1 MLLLFLYKMNKVIYP
16 ESFEDKIKFTRIRE
30 LIKESCM
37 SSLGKE
43 AVDEMTFH
51 TDFEEVT
58 TMQLRTFEF
67 RKVCLEE
74 DNFPS
79 GYFIDV
85 REPLVRIKTDGRFME
100 ESELFDLKRSL
111 TTINDICRFFNKKE
125 IEDYPKLKELVSEVA
140 VFPFLLDNIDRILN
154 KFGKIKDTASPE
166 LARIRKE
173 VFNKQNSISRRLNAI
188 LKKAKSDGLV
198 DTDVNVSI
206 RDGRAVIPV
215 PAANK
220 RKIGGIVQD
229 ESATGKTS
237 FIEPAEVVE
246 INNEVR
252 ELEYAERREITRILI
267 EVADIIR
274 PYISDLLDSY
284 RFMGTIDFIRAKARF
299 AISIN
304 AILPEFSE
312 SQNFRW
318 RAAIHPLLYIQ
329 HKALSKEV
337 IPLDLE
343 LTDPKQRLLL
353 ISGPNAG
360 GKSVCLQ
367 TVGLIQYMFQ
377 CGLLVPMHESSKIG
391 FFKHIFIDIGDEQS
405 IENDLSTYSSH
416 LFNMKHFLR
425 NSQKETLI
433 LIDEFGTGTEPMLG
447 GAIAESVLEQLNHQK
462 VYGVITTHYTN
473 LKHMASLTEGIENG
487 AMLFDTGR
495 IMPLYKLQ
503 IAQPGS
509 SFAFEIARKIGLPEN
524 ILSSAKEK
532 IGQEHVDY
540 DKNLREIVRDK
551 RYWEQKR
558 NTIRLNEKKL
568 ADVLERY
575 QLDLQNVK
583 KERKEI
589 LDKAKLEADH
599 LLSNANKE
607 IENTI
612 RTIKE
617 TQANKEKTKLARK
630 KLDHFKEVS
639 ADNDEKGENID
650 RKIRQIEERE
660 KRKANRKDKKEEEKT
675 VAEKLRP
682 KKVNTPIQLG
692 DHVKLKGQNTPGE
705 VVKIQGKEATVA
717 FGSLST
723 TVKINRLEKVSHK
736 AAKRANTLNVTASS
750 SNVGDQ
756 VRERKLSFK
765 PDIDVRGKRTEEAI
779 QIVLNHLDEAVI
791 CEAVEVK
798 ILHGKGNGILRLMIR
813 EQLNT
818 LPFVDSFKDEDLQY
832 GGSGITVV
840 YLGL

>member
-1 MLLLFLYKMNKVIYP
+1 MLFLHKITEVIYP

-30 LIKESCM
+30 LVKDSCM
-37 SSLGKE
+37 SALGKE
-43 AVDEMTFH
+43 VVDEMSFSTN
-51 TDFEEVT
+51 FEEVDLH
-58 TMQLRTFEF
+58 QLRTNEF
-67 RKVCLEE
+67 KKVCLEE
-74 DNFPS
+74 DNFPT

-85 REPLVRIKTDGRFME
+85 REPLVRIRIEGRFMD

-125 IEDYPKLKELVSEVA
+125 EEDYPKLKELVSEVA
-140 VFPFLLDNIDRILN
+140 VFPFILDNIDGILN
-154 KFGKIKDTASPE
+154 KFGKIKDNASPE

-173 VFNKQNSISRRLNAI
+173 IFNKQNSISRKLNAI
-188 LKKAKSDGLV
+188 LKRAKHDGLV
-198 DTDVNVSI
+198 ESDVTVSI

-252 ELEYAERREITRILI
+252 ELEYAERREIMLILV
-267 EVADIIR
+267 EVANVIR
-274 PYISDLLDSY
+274 PYIDELIESY
-284 RFMGTIDFIRAKARF
+284 KFMGTIDFIRAKARF

-304 AILPEFSE
+304 ALLPNYKKQ
-312 SQNFRW
+312 QNFIW
-318 RAAIHPLLYIQ
+318 KEAVHPLLYLQ
-329 HKALSKEV
+329 HKAVNKEV

-343 LTDPKQRLLL
+343 LSDPKQRLLL

-367 TVGLIQYMFQ
+367 TVGLLQYMFQ
-377 CGLLVPMHESSKIG
+377 CGLLVPMNEGSSMG
-391 FFKHIFIDIGDEQS
+391 FFKHVFMDMGDEQS

-425 NSQKETLI
+425 YSQKETLI

-447 GAIAESVLEQLNHQK
+447 GAIAESVLEQLNQQK

-473 LKHMASLTEGIENG
+473 LKHLASQTEGIENG

-558 NTIRLNEKKL
+558 NTIRINEKKL

-575 QLDLQNVK
+575 QVDLQNIK

-589 LDKAKLEADH
+589 LDKAKSDADH

-617 TQANKEKTKLARK
+617 TQANKEKTKEARQ
-630 KLDHFKEVS
+630 KLEGFKELAVDKK
-639 ADNDEKGENID
+639 AKDENID
-650 RKIRQIEERE
+650 RKIKQIEDRER
-660 KRKANRKDKKEEEKT
+660 RKANRKNKKEGEQ
-675 VAEKLRP
+675 AAAAKLRP
-682 KKVNTPIQLG
+682 KQSEAPIQVG
-692 DHVKLKGQNTPGE
+692 DNVRLKGQNTPGE
-705 VVKIQGKEATVA
+705 VMKVQGKEATVA

-723 TVKINRLEKVSHK
+723 TVKLNRLERVSNK
-736 AAKRANTLNVTASS
+736 AVKRSNTINATA
-750 SNVGDQ
+750 SNVGDK
-756 VRERKLSFK
+756 VRERKLTFK

-779 QIVLNHLDEAVI
+779 QMVMNHLDEAVI
-791 CEAVEVK
+791 CEASEVK
-798 ILHGKGNGILRLMIR
+798 ILHGKGNGILRVMIR

-818 LPFVDSFKDEDLQY
+818 LPFVHSFRDEDLQY

-840 YLGL
+840 SIG

>member
-1 MLLLFLYKMNKVIYP
+1 MLFLHKMNEVIYP

-30 LIKESCM
+30 LVKESCM

-43 AVDEMTFH
+43 IVDEM
-51 TDFEEVT
+51 DFSTSFDEVSLN
-58 TMQLRTFEF
+58 QLRTFEF

-74 DNFPS
+74 DNFPT

-85 REPLVRIKTDGRFME
+85 REPLTRIRTEGRFME

-111 TTINDICRFFNKKE
+111 STINDICRFFNKKE
-125 IEDYPKLKELVSEVA
+125 DEDYPKLKELVAEVA

-166 LARIRKE
+166 LARIRKDI
-173 VFNKQNSISRRLNAI
+173 FNKQNSISRRLNAI
-188 LKKAKSDGLV
+188 LKKAKNDGLV
-198 DTDVNVSI
+198 DSDVSVSI

-267 EVADIIR
+267 EMADIIR
-274 PYISDLLDSY
+274 PYISDLLESY
-284 RFMGTIDFIRAKARF
+284 HFMGTMDFIRAKARF
-299 AISIN
+299 AISID
-304 AILPEFSE
+304 AILPEFKNE
-312 SQNFRW
+312 QNFRW
-318 RAAIHPLLYIQ
+318 IEAIHPLLYIQ
-329 HKALSKEV
+329 HKAVNKEV
-337 IPLDLE
+337 IPLDME
-343 LTDPKQRLLL
+343 LSDPKQRLLL

-425 NSQKETLI
+425 HSQNETLI

-447 GAIAESVLEQLNHQK
+447 GAIAESVLQQLNLQK

-473 LKHMASLTEGIENG
+473 LKHLASLTEGIENG

-524 ILSSAKEK
+524 ILTSAKEK

-558 NTIRLNEKKL
+558 NTIRINEKKL

-589 LDKAKLEADH
+589 LDKAKIEAEH

-630 KLDHFKEVS
+630 KLDHFKELAS
-639 ADNDEKGENID
+639 DKKEKNENID
-650 RKIRQIEERE
+650 RKIRQIEDRE
-660 KRKANRKDKKEEEKT
+660 KRKVKRKDKKEEQKNI
-675 VAEKLRP
+675 AAKLRP
-682 KKVNTPIQLG
+682 KKETTPIQVG
-692 DHVKLKGQNTPGE
+692 DHVKLKGQTTPGE
-705 VVKIQGKEATVA
+705 VIKIQGNEATVA
-717 FGSLST
+717 FGSIST
-723 TVKINRLEKVSHK
+723 MVKINRLEKVSGT
-736 AAKRANTLNVTASS
+736 AAKRANVLNPMASS

-756 VRERKLSFK
+756 VRERKLNFK

-779 QIVLNHLDEAVI
+779 QLVLNHLDEAVI
-791 CEAVEVK
+791 CEASEVK

-818 LPFVDSFKDEDLQY
+818 LPFVESFKDEHLQH

-840 YLGL
+840 DLGI

>member
-1 MLLLFLYKMNKVIYP
+1 LLFLHKMNEVIYP

-30 LIKESCM
+30 LVKESCM

-43 AVDEMTFH
+43 IVDEM
-51 TDFEEVT
+51 DFSTSFDEVSLN
-58 TMQLRTFEF
+58 QLRTFEF

-74 DNFPS
+74 DNFPT

-85 REPLVRIKTDGRFME
+85 REPLTRIRTEGRFME

-111 TTINDICRFFNKKE
+111 STINDICRFFNKKE
-125 IEDYPKLKELVSEVA
+125 DEDYPKLKELVAEVA

-166 LARIRKE
+166 LARIRKDI
-173 VFNKQNSISRRLNAI
+173 FNKQNSISRRLNSI
-188 LKKAKSDGLV
+188 LKKAKNDGLV
-198 DTDVNVSI
+198 DSDVSVSI

-267 EVADIIR
+267 EMADIIR
-274 PYISDLLDSY
+274 PYISDLLESY
-284 RFMGTIDFIRAKARF
+284 HFMGTMDFIRAKARF
-299 AISIN
+299 AISID
-304 AILPEFSE
+304 AILPEFKNE
-312 SQNFRW
+312 QNFRW
-318 RAAIHPLLYIQ
+318 IEAIHPLLYIQ
-329 HKALSKEV
+329 HKAVNKEV
-337 IPLDLE
+337 IPLDME
-343 LTDPKQRLLL
+343 LSDPKQRLLL

-425 NSQKETLI
+425 HSQNETLI

-447 GAIAESVLEQLNHQK
+447 GAIAESVLQQLNLQK

-473 LKHMASLTEGIENG
+473 LKHLASLTEGIENG

-524 ILSSAKEK
+524 ILTSAKEK

-558 NTIRLNEKKL
+558 NTIRINEKKL

-589 LDKAKLEADH
+589 LDKAKIEAEH

-630 KLDHFKEVS
+630 KLDHFKELAS
-639 ADNDEKGENID
+639 DKKEKNENID
-650 RKIRQIEERE
+650 RKIRQIEDRE
-660 KRKANRKDKKEEEKT
+660 KRKVNRKDKKEEQKNI
-675 VAEKLRP
+675 AAKLRP
-682 KKVNTPIQLG
+682 KKETTPIQVG
-692 DHVKLKGQNTPGE
+692 DHVKLKGQTTPGE
-705 VVKIQGKEATVA
+705 VIKIQGNEATVA
-717 FGSLST
+717 FGSIST
-723 TVKINRLEKVSHK
+723 MVKINRLEKVSGT
-736 AAKRANTLNVTASS
+736 AAKRANVLNPMASS

-756 VRERKLSFK
+756 VRERKLNFK

-779 QIVLNHLDEAVI
+779 QLVLNHLDEAVI
-791 CEAVEVK
+791 CEASEVK

-818 LPFVDSFKDEDLQY
+818 LPFVESFKDEHLQH

-840 YLGL
+840 DLGI

>member
-1 MLLLFLYKMNKVIYP
+1 MLFLHKMNEVIYP

-30 LIKESCM
+30 LVKESCM

-43 AVDEMTFH
+43 IVDEM
-51 TDFEEVT
+51 DFSTSFDEVSLN
-58 TMQLRTFEF
+58 QLRTFEF

-74 DNFPS
+74 DNFPT

-85 REPLVRIKTDGRFME
+85 REPLTRIRTEGRFME

-111 TTINDICRFFNKKE
+111 STINDICRFFNKKE
-125 IEDYPKLKELVSEVA
+125 DEDYPKLKELVAEVA

-166 LARIRKE
+166 LARIRKDI
-173 VFNKQNSISRRLNAI
+173 FNKQNSISRRLNAI
-188 LKKAKSDGLV
+188 LKKAKNDGLV
-198 DTDVNVSI
+198 DSDVSVSI

-267 EVADIIR
+267 EMADIIR
-274 PYISDLLDSY
+274 PYISDLLESY
-284 RFMGTIDFIRAKARF
+284 HFMGTMDFIRAKARF
-299 AISIN
+299 AISID
-304 AILPEFSE
+304 AILPEFKNE
-312 SQNFRW
+312 QNFRW
-318 RAAIHPLLYIQ
+318 IEAIHPLLYIQ
-329 HKALSKEV
+329 HKAVNKEV
-337 IPLDLE
+337 IPLDME
-343 LTDPKQRLLL
+343 LSDPKQRLLL

-425 NSQKETLI
+425 HSHNETLI

-447 GAIAESVLEQLNHQK
+447 GAIAESVLQQLNLQK

-473 LKHMASLTEGIENG
+473 LKHLASLTEGIENG

-524 ILSSAKEK
+524 ILTSAKEK

-558 NTIRLNEKKL
+558 NTIRINEKKL

-589 LDKAKLEADH
+589 LDKAKIEAEH

-630 KLDHFKEVS
+630 KLDHFKELAS
-639 ADNDEKGENID
+639 DKKEKNENID
-650 RKIRQIEERE
+650 RKIRQIEDRE
-660 KRKANRKDKKEEEKT
+660 KRKVKRKDKKEEQKNI
-675 VAEKLRP
+675 AAKLRP
-682 KKVNTPIQLG
+682 KKETTPIQVG
-692 DHVKLKGQNTPGE
+692 DHVKLKGQTTPGE
-705 VVKIQGKEATVA
+705 VIKIQGNEATVA
-717 FGSLST
+717 FGSIST
-723 TVKINRLEKVSHK
+723 MVKINRLEKVSGT
-736 AAKRANTLNVTASS
+736 AAKRANVLNPMASS

-756 VRERKLSFK
+756 VRERKLNFK

-779 QIVLNHLDEAVI
+779 QLVLNHLDEAVI
-791 CEAVEVK
+791 CEASEVK

-818 LPFVDSFKDEDLQY
+818 LPFVESFKDEHLQH

-840 YLGL
+840 DLGI